1 MQFSRM
7 VHVLSLER
15 REEWCS
21 GAFVWGYSEKVPTAT
36 GFVRKNDRVEGAI
49 GGKRSQK
56 RVGGVYASVF
66 ICPREKDWWCRFLS
80 GEIRYYKGLHKVKVV
95 TQSEGYWIVEA
106 QEDFED
112 RLDGETV
119 KVKAGEERIASPS
132 ILFKERTLPPPIKE
146 HAYEL
151 RMEKKV
157 KRMIEQQEKTQT
169 NTK

>member
-1 MQFSRM
+1 MRVF
-7 VHVLSLER
+7 LS
-15 REEWCS
+15 
-21 GAFVWGYSEKVPTAT
+21 VPEK
-36 GFVRKNDRVEGAI
+36 RI
-49 GGKRSQK
+49 GG
-56 RVGGVYASVF
+56 V
-66 ICPREKDWWCRFLS
+66 DFLS

-112 RLDGETV
+112 CRDGEKVT
-119 KVKAGEERIASPS
+119 VKAGEERIASPS

-157 KRMIEQQEKTQT
+157 KRLIEQQENAQNASDQKS
-169 NTK
+169 K